1 MALGLFF
8 FFFCQDYLENQ
19 IGIGNVYLSF
29 FCTFVV
35 HTVSVLHT
43 LNLDTVS
50 VLCSRVC
57 IINLAFFF
65 FFCWIIMNTPIKF

>member
-1 MALGLFF
+1 MFDFVLIYMALGFF
-8 FFFCQDYLENQ
+8 VFFCCLDYLENQ

-29 FCTFVV
+29 FCIFVV

-50 VLCSRVC
+50 VLYSRVC
-57 IINLAFFF
+57 IISLAFLFF
-65 FFCWIIMNTPIKF
+65 FR